1 MPRTAVKEQVLAN
14 LVAKFTESLIKV
26 EAEEHRC
33 GVKQVSTVSLH
44 RPLIWKLY
52 VDGVANQKG
61 SGVGM
66 VILSPDGITI
76 EKSLRLGFSV
86 TNNEAEYDTLLVG
99 VTTVKKLGGK
109 AVEVFSDSRLI
120 VRQVKGELE
129 ARDLKMQEYL
139 NQAQRLQSHF
149 EFFSIQQIPRSRNAH
164 ADSLATLATFSR
176 QDLPQVILVE
186 DLNRLVEEEM
196 EKVQVH

>member
-52 VDGVANQKG
+52 VDGAANQKG

-76 EKSLRLGFSV
+76 EKSLRLGFLV

-109 AVEVFSDSRLI
+109 ALEVFSDSRLI

-129 ARDLKMQEYL
+129 ARDLRM
-139 NQAQRLQSHF
+139 
-149 EFFSIQQIPRSRNAH
+149 
-164 ADSLATLATFSR
+164 
-176 QDLPQVILVE
+176 
-186 DLNRLVEEEM
+186 
-196 EKVQVH
+196 